1 MSNYGIDLGITYS
14 CIAPLD
20 SNCNPKVI
28 GNNEDDSNTVASV
41 VFFEN
46 ENNVFVGQEVKEHV
60 QTDGDRVVQFVKRKI
75 CKRDSRVY
83 EFEGKA
89 YMPVE
94 ISTLILKS

>member
-1 MSNYGIDLGITYS
+1 MSNYGIDLGTTYS

-46 ENNVFVGQEVKEHV
+46 ENNEKMTPTKKEDNRIRIV
-60 QTDGDRVVQFVKRKI
+60 TKFSIV
-75 CKRDSRVY
+75 
-83 EFEGKA
+83 
-89 YMPVE
+89 M
-94 ISTLILKS
+94 L

>member
-1 MSNYGIDLGITYS
+1 MVSTSVQLILALHHLIQTATRKS
-14 CIAPLD
+14 FVTTKTIRTPWQ
-20 SNCNPKVI
+20 
-28 GNNEDDSNTVASV
+28 ASF
-41 VFFEN
+41 FFEN

-94 ISTLILKS
+94 ISALILKS